1 LIAAVTFILET
12 LRLGLANLLLHK
24 LRSVLT
30 ALGIIIGVGAVVLL
44 AAYGEGSKRAA
55 LADIK
60 ELGANNII
68 LRSVKP
74 PEAVAVQEESQGG
87 GRSGGGGFGDD
98 EEQIRITAY
107 GLTRQDHARLSSSY
121 VRPVDEMVPL
131 KRVGS
136 FVYKS
141 GTTVQAAQVY
151 GTSPSLGEAVPMTIE
166 RGRFLTLQDDLEL
179 KAVAVLG
186 ADVAQQL
193 FQLEDPLG
201 NTFGIDGQEFT
212 VVGLIQPVGLTAGRD
227 INFDVYI
234 PLTTASARFGDLTV
248 KPSGREADRVE
259 LSELIIRVPEP
270 TQVLPVAA
278 QVRRVVEVGHGDK
291 DDVQVIVPLELIQQ
305 EERTRLLFTVFMIF
319 IASLSLLVGG
329 IGIMNIM
336 LASVTERIREIGIRR
351 ALGATRRHIV
361 AQFLVET
368 TVLSVLGGLIGV
380 GSGLLLAGVGAI
392 LSQHYDAI
400 KTPVPTLWSILLGF
414 GAAAVVGIAAGLYP
428 AFKAAW
434 QDPIVALRHD

>member
-1 LIAAVTFILET
+1 MTFFLET
-12 LRLGLANLLLHK
+12 FRLGLTNLLLHK

-74 PEAVAVQEESQGG
+74 PEVVTLEGESQGG
-87 GRSGGGGFGDD
+87 GNSGGRGGWGGD
-98 EEQIRITAY
+98 EQVRVSVY
-107 GLTRQDHARLSSSY
+107 GLTRLDYARLSAPSI
-121 VRPVDEMVPL
+121 RPVEEMVPL

-136 FVYKS
+136 LVYKS
-141 GTTVQAAQVY
+141 GTVVQAAQVF
-151 GTSPSLGEAVPMTIE
+151 GTTESLQQTLPMTIR
-166 RGRFLTLQDDLEL
+166 RGRFLTDRDEIEMS
-179 KAVAVLG
+179 AVAVLG
-186 ADVAQQL
+186 ADVARQL
-193 FQLEDPLG
+193 FRLEDPLG

-212 VVGLIQPVGLTAGRD
+212 VVGLIEPVGLNAGTGRD

-234 PLTTASARFGDLTV
+234 PLSTAASRFGDLTL
-248 KPSGREADRVE
+248 KPSGREADKIE
-259 LSELIIRVPEP
+259 LSELIIRVPE
-270 TQVLPVAA
+270 TSQVVDVAA

-291 DDVQVIVPLELIQQ
+291 DDVQVIVPQELIQQ

-351 ALGATRRHIV
+351 ALGATRLHIM

-380 GSGLLLAGVGAI
+380 ASGLLLSGVGAI
-392 LSQHYDAI
+392 AAEYYEAI
-400 KTPVPTLWSILLGF
+400 KTPVPTMWSIVVGF
-414 GAAAVVGIAAGLYP
+414 SAAAFVGIFAGLYP